1 MELNL
6 RHVLAIMTSKEEIIE
21 NDIVRR
27 DDPNNFQVGEELIL
41 DGEVVTVLSVHFDR
55 PSGLYHIECQHED
68 GEKYLVVSYP
78 RNSIVDVECDIK
90 TGKKEISELT
100 NGRMYNVLIVDV
112 VLKDDDIWDDG

>member
-1 MELNL
+1 M

-68 GEKYLVVSYP
+68 GEKY
-78 RNSIVDVECDIK
+78 
-90 TGKKEISELT
+90 
-100 NGRMYNVLIVDV
+100 
-112 VLKDDDIWDDG
+112 